1 MSDIKTM
8 RLQKFLASAGVGSR
22 RHCESLIKNKLILVN
37 GDIAKIGCSVSVK
50 DEVIYDSK
58 IIQLSSEELKVIILN
73 KPEGVLSSNVKEKKI
88 PITFDYLPKEDAQ
101 RNWISIGRL
110 DINTSGLMIFT
121 NNGDFAN
128 KCMHPS
134 YHVDKEYL
142 VRARGEF
149 TQAIKEKMLE
159 GIDIDGGRYKFTDIV
174 EGEKT
179 GSNQWFSVCLI
190 SGKNREVRK
199 IFNYFDMEVSRLKRT
214 RFGPIFL
221 PSTLGKGQTKP
232 LTEKEISELSQYGRK
247 R

>member
-1 MSDIKTM
+1 MAE
-8 RLQKFLASAGVGSR
+8 RLQKFLAKSGIGSR
-22 RHCESLIKNKLILVN
+22 RHCESLIKEGLVKVN
-37 GDIAKIGCSVSVK
+37 GEVAKIGISVSEK
-50 DEVIYDSK
+50 DEVEYDAKVIESSK
-58 IIQLSSEELKVIILN
+58 EELKVIILN
-73 KPEGVLSSNVKEKKI
+73 KPEGVLSSNAREKKI
-88 PITFDYLPKEDAQ
+88 PITFDYLPKEGSQ

-110 DINTSGLMIFT
+110 DINTSGLMLFT
-121 NNGDFAN
+121 NNGNFAN

-134 YHVDKEYL
+134 YQVDKEYL

-149 TQAIKEKMLE
+149 TQATKEKMLE
-159 GIDIDGGRYKFTDIV
+159 GINIGGSKYKFTDIV

-221 PSTLGKGQTKP
+221 PSTLGKGQTKL

>member
-1 MSDIKTM
+1 MAE
-8 RLQKFLASAGVGSR
+8 RLQKFLAKSGIGSR
-22 RHCESLIKNKLILVN
+22 RHCESLIKEGLVKVN
-37 GDIAKIGCSVSVK
+37 GEIAKIGSSVSEK
-50 DEVIYDSK
+50 DEVEYDAKVIESSK
-58 IIQLSSEELKVIILN
+58 EELKVIILN
-73 KPEGVLSSNVKEKKI
+73 KPEGVLSSNAREKKI
-88 PITFDYLPKEDAQ
+88 PITFDYLPKEGSQ

-110 DINTSGLMIFT
+110 DINTSGLMLFT
-121 NNGDFAN
+121 NNGNFAN

-134 YHVDKEYL
+134 YQVDKEYL

-149 TQAIKEKMLE
+149 TQANKEKMLE
-159 GIDIDGGRYKFTDIV
+159 GINIDGSRYKFTDIV

-221 PSTLGKGQTKP
+221 PSTLGKGQTKL

>member
-1 MSDIKTM
+1 MAE
-8 RLQKFLASAGVGSR
+8 RLQKFLAKSGIGSR
-22 RHCESLIKNKLILVN
+22 RHCESLIKEGLVKVN
-37 GDIAKIGCSVSVK
+37 GEVAKIGTSVSEK
-50 DEVIYDSK
+50 DEVEYDAKVIESSK
-58 IIQLSSEELKVIILN
+58 EELKVIILN
-73 KPEGVLSSNVKEKKI
+73 KPEGVLSSNAREKKI
-88 PITFDYLPKEDAQ
+88 PITFDYLPKEGSQ

-110 DINTSGLMIFT
+110 DINTSGLMLFT
-121 NNGDFAN
+121 NNGNFAN

-134 YHVDKEYL
+134 YQVDKEYL

-149 TQAIKEKMLE
+149 TQATKEKMLE
-159 GIDIDGGRYKFTDIV
+159 GINIDGSRYKFTDIV

-221 PSTLGKGQTKP
+221 PSTLGKGQTKL
-232 LTEKEISELSQYGRK
+232 LTEKEISELSQYGRN

>member
-1 MSDIKTM
+1 MAE
-8 RLQKFLASAGVGSR
+8 RLQKFLAKSGIGSR
-22 RHCESLIKNKLILVN
+22 RHCESLIKEGLVKVN
-37 GDIAKIGCSVSVK
+37 GEVAKIGTSVSEK
-50 DEVIYDSK
+50 DEVEYDAKVIESSK
-58 IIQLSSEELKVIILN
+58 EELKVIILN
-73 KPEGVLSSNVKEKKI
+73 KPEGVLSSNVREKKI
-88 PITFDYLPKEDAQ
+88 PITFDYLPKEGSQ

-110 DINTSGLMIFT
+110 DINTSGLMLFT
-121 NNGDFAN
+121 NNGNFAN

-134 YHVDKEYL
+134 YQVDKEYL

-149 TQAIKEKMLE
+149 TQATKEKMFE
-159 GIDIDGGRYKFTDIV
+159 GINIDGSRYKFTDIV

-221 PSTLGKGQTKP
+221 PSTLGKGQTKL

>member
-1 MSDIKTM
+1 MAE
-8 RLQKFLASAGVGSR
+8 RLQKFLAKSGIGSR
-22 RHCESLIKNKLILVN
+22 RHCESLIKEGLVKVN
-37 GDIAKIGCSVSVK
+37 GEVAKIGTSVSEK
-50 DEVIYDSK
+50 DEVEYDAKVIESSK
-58 IIQLSSEELKVIILN
+58 EELKVIILN
-73 KPEGVLSSNVKEKKI
+73 KPEGVLSSNAREKKI
-88 PITFDYLPKEDAQ
+88 PITFDYLPKEGCQ

-110 DINTSGLMIFT
+110 DINTSGLMLFT
-121 NNGDFAN
+121 NNGNFAN

-134 YHVDKEYL
+134 YQVDKEYL

-149 TQAIKEKMLE
+149 TQATKEKMLE
-159 GIDIDGGRYKFTDIV
+159 GINIDGSRYKFTDIV

-221 PSTLGKGQTKP
+221 PSTLGKGQTKL
-232 LTEKEISELSQYGRK
+232 LTDKEISELSQYGRK